1 MPGAASLLC
10 FFMATRK
17 TARRAKKAKGFRRRP
32 PSAVASSPRAKSSSS
47 RSRLWRYGPLVL
59 WVGIIFFA
67 STGNLSASNTS
78 RILRPLLLWLFP
90 DITEATLLQAHVL
103 VRKGA
108 HFAEYAVLALLAARA
123 FLSSSRASLRSR
135 WWLAS
140 LALVASCAL
149 LDEYHQSFVA
159 TRTGT
164 IYDSLIDI
172 GGGACAVAVV
182 AAWRAARGRRGPAR
196 R

>member
-1 MPGAASLLC
+1 MP
-10 FFMATRK
+10 TWK
-17 TARRAKKAKGFRRRP
+17 TARGGKRKTKRTARRP
-32 PSAVASSPRAKSSSS
+32 PPRAAAPSS
-47 RSRLWRYGPLVL
+47 RSRLWRYGPVVL

-67 STGNLSASNTS
+67 STGNLSAPNTS
-78 RILRPLLLWLFP
+78 RILRPLLVWLFP
-90 DITEATLLQAHVL
+90 GITEATLLQAHFI

-108 HFAEYAVLALLAARA
+108 HFTEYAVLALLAARA
-123 FLSSSRASLRSR
+123 FLSSSREGLRRR

-140 LALVASCAL
+140 LGLVASCAL

-164 IYDSLIDI
+164 VYDSLIDI
-172 GGGACAVAVV
+172 TGGACALALVAL
-182 AAWRAARGRRGPAR
+182 WRARRGRRSSFR